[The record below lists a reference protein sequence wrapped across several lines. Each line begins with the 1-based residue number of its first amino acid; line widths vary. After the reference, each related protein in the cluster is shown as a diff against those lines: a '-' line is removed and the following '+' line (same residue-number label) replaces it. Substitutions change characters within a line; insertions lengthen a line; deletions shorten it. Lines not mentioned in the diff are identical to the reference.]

1 MKKLFLLVLALMMGF
16 GLLIDNSFF
25 RPASRKIASDNSVGG
40 ENSADSSREKDLS
53 KLDAEEFARAFKYS
67 LINPVSVVT
76 ESGQMGVQLGNF
88 YIKGTDQQKIF
99 VCSKYNFI
107 ELIFQAEGIAV
118 SGEIPR
124 MVVRGPCANAQ
135 DLNFIQALP
144 IPYKKI
150 LATPVSQNQFRL
162 PIADS
167 NDSVQITFHY
177 VVEQWPTDWNLVGV
191 RLYSDYSSEIL
202 SLNGYEI
209 IAILGQPFVLNW

>member
-1 MKKLFLLVLALMMGF
+1 MKKLFLLGLVVMIGL
-16 GLLIDNSFF
+16 GLLIDNSFL
-25 RPASRKIASDNSVGG
+25 RSASRKIASDNSVNG
-40 ENSADSSREKDLS
+40 ENTNSSVSEKDLS

-67 LINPVSVVT
+67 LINPLSLVRGN
-76 ESGQMGVQLGNF
+76 GQMGVQLGNF

-99 VCSKYNFI
+99 VCAKYNYI
-107 ELIFQAEGIAV
+107 ELVFQADGIAV

-124 MVVRGPCANAQ
+124 MVIRGPCTNAQ
-135 DLNFIQALP
+135 DMNFIQALP
-144 IPYKKI
+144 IPYQEVLK
-150 LATPVSQNQFRL
+150 APVSQTQFRL

-167 NDSVQITFHY
+167 NDSVQINFHY

-209 IAILGQPFVLNW
+209 IAIRGQPFVLNW